1 MIKPTLPLNSEA
13 VLAAAARYSYAPD
26 AVIEAM
32 IPGVEARG
40 FLTRE
45 EFLFVGTWK
54 SPRIRSRLES
64 NSAVHIEE
72 ATRVALT
79 TRAEELRTGVLMT
92 LTGVAYPV
100 ASVFLHW
107 FHQEPYPILDFRALE
122 ALGIP
127 MPRQYTECF
136 WREYVAAWR
145 AALTATGVDKRTLDR
160 ALWQWSKEHP
170 DPGSGASSD

>member
-1 MIKPTLPLNSEA
+1 MTKPTLPLNSEA

-26 AVIEAM
+26 TVIEAM
-32 IPGVEARG
+32 VPGVRARG

-64 NSAVHIEE
+64 NAVTHVEE
-72 ATRVALT
+72 ATRVALNT
-79 TRAEELRTGVLMT
+79 KAEQLRTGVLMT

-107 FHQEPYPILDFRALE
+107 FHEESYPILDFRALE
-122 ALGIP
+122 ALGIIE
-127 MPRQYTECF
+127 PRQYTELF
-136 WREYVAAWR
+136 WQSYVAHWR
-145 AALTATGVDKRTLDR
+145 AVLKATGVDKRTLDR
-160 ALWQWSKEHP
+160 ALWQWSKEH
-170 DPGSGASSD
+170 S